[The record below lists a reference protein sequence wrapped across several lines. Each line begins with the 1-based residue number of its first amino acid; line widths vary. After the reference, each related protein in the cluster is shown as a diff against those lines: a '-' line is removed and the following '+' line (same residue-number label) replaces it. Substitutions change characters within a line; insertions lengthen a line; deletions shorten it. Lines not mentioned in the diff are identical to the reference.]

1 VGAISFFVV
10 MRVAHILA
18 GTAWVGGSIMYQF
31 VVVPA
36 LRIGGPAP
44 EVSKRIAYLYK
55 RMVNICIAV
64 LLLTGVY
71 LLFDRLTQTTLG
83 LSYMV
88 VLGIKVAAAL
98 VMFMLALYLAQGDI
112 RKLAKRTT
120 RFSKVAPQLMLYL
133 GIGVFILGALLNA
146 LYEAAIAPH

>member
-1 VGAISFFVV
+1 MGAINFFVV
-10 MRVAHILA
+10 VRVAHILA
-18 GTAWVGGSIMYQF
+18 GAVWVGGSIMYQF
-31 VVVPA
+31 VIVPA
-36 LRIGGPAP
+36 LRIVGPAP

-55 RMVNICIAV
+55 RMVNVCIAV
-64 LLLTGVY
+64 LLLSGAY

-83 LSYMV
+83 LSYLV
-88 VLGIKVAAAL
+88 VLGIKIAAAL

-112 RKLAKRTT
+112 RTLAKRTT